1 VHPEVRARAEGGPA
15 ELVPPQCIGIDAPD
29 VRHPTQS
36 DAPFIVAA
44 REQAA
49 LIQRLRDLPLGENVA
64 GRLATAGFGLGIV
77 QGAFA
82 QSDQPRVQTGE
93 QATPAPAIA
102 MEQVLAQLKAEG
114 YSEVYEIEREH
125 DKYEVKAKNRDG
137 RTVELYVDASTGK
150 TLKTEEED
158 DD

>member
-1 VHPEVRARAEGGPA
+1 
-15 ELVPPQCIGIDAPD
+15 
-29 VRHPTQS
+29 
-36 DAPFIVAA
+36 
-44 REQAA
+44 
-49 LIQRLRDLPLGENVA
+49 
-64 GRLATAGFGLGIV
+64 
-77 QGAFA
+77 
-82 QSDQPRVQTGE
+82 
-93 QATPAPAIA
+93 
-102 MEQVLAQLKAEG
+102 MLAQLKAEG